1 MLKGWTRVLDRD
13 RWWGDRTARW
23 AFWLSVAIAIGCAI
37 PALFQ
42 AFSDPY
48 VVQDDA
54 RQHVF
59 WMRRWLDHQLFSQDL
74 MADYFQSVAPWGYRS
89 LYRIGAWFGIDPM
102 VLNKCL
108 PIGLGVASTVYCF
121 RVVWQLLPVPLAAFS
136 ACIFLN
142 QLLWIADDLVS
153 GVPVAFIYP
162 LFLAFLDYWL
172 RRSLWGTAASIV
184 LLSGF
189 YPHGVL
195 LGASVVLMSVLGR
208 AIASPVAPRGN
219 PNPPIHPSPNRSPLH
234 SATISDQPGENPGET
249 GENSERTL
257 RFWQV
262 RSRWKDWCDRHQSQ
276 WWIPYQFEM
285 AIVLIAAIALVPFL
299 GKSGTYGPVLTAAEA
314 KTAWAQ
320 FFDVKP
326 AWAYWFKHRR
336 TGMIPIDWWEVDFAL
351 PSLAL
356 TVLFTK
362 FWWRRDR
369 LPLIQATSPKMV
381 VFGQLAIVS
390 LMWFAIAH
398 LLLFRLH
405 LPNRYT
411 EHSLRIIVA
420 IVGAIHFTALV
431 DWGWRKTRSGLAHPA
446 SETVRP
452 LPRTLVMLAGCLV
465 LFAPFALPGFPFTQY
480 EVGKH
485 PRLYEFLR
493 QQPPSIMVAAT
504 IAETDNLPSFA
515 QRSIVVGPGFTM
527 RYHRRYATEL
537 LQRATDVLR
546 AQYTTD
552 PQVLA
557 QTIARYRV
565 DFWLLDRQDFTPDR
579 LAKIGWVKWFRA
591 STDEPLAVAHRQA
604 IAQLQRGEQPVI
616 QQRLD
621 RCQRFTDDSLVVLE
635 AKCLQTPDKT

>member
-1 MLKGWTRVLDRD
+1 MLTGWTRVLDRD
-13 RWWGDRTARW
+13 HWWGDRTARW

-42 AFSDPY
+42 AFSQPY

-59 WMRRWLDHQLFSQDL
+59 WMRRWLNPALFANDPI
-74 MADYFQSVAPWGYRS
+74 ADYFQSVAPWGYRS
-89 LYRIGAWFGIDPM
+89 LYQIGAWFGLDPM

-108 PIGLGVASTVYCF
+108 PIGLGTISTVYCF
-121 RVVWQLLPVPLAAFS
+121 RVVWQLLPVPLAALS

-172 RRSLWGTAASIV
+172 RRSRWGTAGAII
-184 LLSGF
+184 LMAGF

-195 LGASVVLMSVLGR
+195 LGASVVLLSGLTR
-208 AIASPVAPRGN
+208 AIASRFSQHPEARGL
-219 PNPPIHPSPNRSPLH
+219 SPLSVTADRPLLPNVTAH
-234 SATISDQPGENPGET
+234 SVTAES
-249 GENSERTL
+249 
-257 RFWQV
+257 W
-262 RSRWKDWCDRHQSQ
+262 RSRWLDWGDRPREK
-276 WWIPYQFEM
+276 WWITYQFE
-285 AIVLIAAIALVPFL
+285 ITILLISAIALIPLL
-299 GKSGTYGPVLTAAEA
+299 GKSASYGPILTAAEA

-351 PSLAL
+351 PPIAL
-356 TVLFTK
+356 TVLFFK

-369 LPLIQATSPKMV
+369 LPLIQATSPQIV
-381 VFGQLAIVS
+381 VFGQLVIVS
-390 LMWFAIAH
+390 LIWFAIAH
-398 LLLFRLH
+398 LFLFRLH

-420 IVGAIHFTALV
+420 IVGAIHFSALV
-431 DWGWRKTRSGLAHPA
+431 DWGWRKTRSSLTTTPSAPF
-446 SETVRP
+446 RP
-452 LPRTLVMLAGCLV
+452 LPRMIVILTSAIM
-465 LFAPFALPGFPFTQY
+465 LFAPFAIAGFPFTQY
-480 EVGKH
+480 EIGQH

-493 QQPPSIMVAAT
+493 QQPTEMIIAST

-557 QTIARYRV
+557 QTIARYQV
-565 DFWLLDRQDFTPDR
+565 DFWLLDRQDFNPDR

-591 STDEPLAVAHRQA
+591 SADEPLAIAHRQA
-604 IAQLQRGEQPVI
+604 IAQLQRGELPVT

-635 AKCLQTPDKT
+635 AKCLQNPDKT